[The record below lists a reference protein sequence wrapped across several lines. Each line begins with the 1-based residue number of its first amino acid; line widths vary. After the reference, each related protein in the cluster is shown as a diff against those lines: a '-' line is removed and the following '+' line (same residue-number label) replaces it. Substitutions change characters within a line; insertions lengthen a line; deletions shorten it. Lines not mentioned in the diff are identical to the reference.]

1 MKERESEVEAS
12 VNLMI
17 TYFIELT
24 MFKKLRIKQ
33 WL

>member
-12 VNLMI
+12 VILMI

-24 MFKKLRIKQ
+24 MFKKLKIKQ